1 MSEKGKIKTK
11 FILFKNTMLKIALII
26 LSILQMNFAFAQSEA
41 PLVPIDKKDVIEM
54 LDPPGSAALNIMLGA
69 LSSFKVLK
77 KSDQASIAN
86 TTSLVKIKVLPF
98 IALEESAQIALKDHW
113 NQLNPLQRQLFVD
126 YIEHSLIKDY
136 VGMLYSYKEMDY
148 VEIALQKKVL
158 RKGNKALVKLEIK
171 PNATAKPSVVTLK
184 MIRNDR
190 WRIYDVVF
198 AGVSVVK
205 NYSAQFN
212 SHIKRKGL
220 DSLIKKTIKRL
231 NKK

>member
-1 MSEKGKIKTK
+1 MIKT
-11 FILFKNTMLKIALII
+11 ALII

-41 PLVPIDKKDVIEM
+41 PKIPIDKKEVIEI
-54 LDPPGSAALNIMLGA
+54 LDPPGAAALNIMLSA
-69 LSSFKVLK
+69 LSSFKELK
-77 KSDQASIAN
+77 KSEQASIEN

-98 IALEESAQIALKDHW
+98 IDMQTSTQIALEDHW
-113 NQLNPLQRQLFVD
+113 DQLNIAQKQLFIN

-136 VGMLYSYKEMDY
+136 VGMLYSYKDIDF

-158 RKGNKALVKLEIK
+158 RKDNKALVKLEIK
-171 PNATAKPSVVTLK
+171 ANAQSKPSLITLK
-184 MIRNDR
+184 MIRNER

-205 NYSAQFN
+205 NYNAQFN

-220 DSLIKKTIKRL
+220 DSLIQKTFDKL
-231 NKK
+231 NQK

>member
-1 MSEKGKIKTK
+1 MIKT
-11 FILFKNTMLKIALII
+11 ALII

-41 PLVPIDKKDVIEM
+41 PKIPIDKKEVIEI
-54 LDPPGSAALNIMLGA
+54 LDPPGAAALNIMLSA
-69 LSSFKVLK
+69 LSSFKELK
-77 KSDQASIAN
+77 KSEQASIEN

-98 IALEESAQIALKDHW
+98 IDMQTSTQIALEDHW
-113 NQLNPLQRQLFVD
+113 DQLNIAQKQLFIN

-136 VGMLYSYKEMDY
+136 VGMLHSYKDIDF

-158 RKGNKALVKLEIK
+158 RKDNKALVKLEIK
-171 PNATAKPSVVTLK
+171 ANAQSKPSLITLK
-184 MIRNDR
+184 MIRNER

-205 NYSAQFN
+205 NYNAQFN

-220 DSLIKKTIKRL
+220 DSLIQKTFDKL
-231 NKK
+231 NQK

>member
-1 MSEKGKIKTK
+1 
-11 FILFKNTMLKIALII
+11 
-26 LSILQMNFAFAQSEA
+26 MNFAFAQSET
-41 PLVPIDKKDVIEM
+41 PLIPIDKKEVIEM
-54 LDPPGSAALNIMLGA
+54 LDPPGTAALNIMLSA

-77 KSDQASIAN
+77 NSEQASIEN

-98 IALEESAQIALKDHW
+98 IAIEESTQIALEDHW
-113 NQLNPLQRQLFVD
+113 DQLNFTQRQLFID

-158 RKGNKALVKLEIK
+158 KKDNKALVKLEIK
-171 PNATAKPSVVTLK
+171 PNADAKASVVTLK

-190 WRIYDVVF
+190 WKIYDVVF
-198 AGVSVVK
+198 AGVSVVQ
-205 NYSAQFN
+205 NYNAQFN

-220 DSLIKKTIKRL
+220 DSLIEKTIKRL